1 MTTLFRRFLWLPVV
15 ISVTAAGCS
24 AADSGRP
31 VPTPSPK
38 TAKLCRALYQELP
51 EKVDGLERSADEP
64 PSEFAADWGDP
75 AVQLRCGVSRPE
87 VLTPGTERYNPTAE
101 GIEVNGVLWLPEK
114 QENGYRFTT
123 TLRKAYVE
131 VTVPREYRPEVN
143 PLTDL
148 ADAVKKTIPDALQSD
163 DGAGSTGD

>member
-1 MTTLFRRFLWLPVV
+1 MNTLLRRFLWLSAV
-15 ISVTAAGCS
+15 ISMTAVGCS
-24 AADSGRP
+24 TADSGRP
-31 VPTPSPK
+31 VPTPSPR

-51 EKVDGLERSADEP
+51 EKVDGLERSDSEP

-87 VLTPGTERYNPTAE
+87 VLTPGTEHYNPTAE
-101 GIEVNGVLWLPEK
+101 GMEVNGVLWLAEK

-148 ADAVKKTIPDALQSD
+148 AEPIEKTVPETL
-163 DGAGSTGD
+163 